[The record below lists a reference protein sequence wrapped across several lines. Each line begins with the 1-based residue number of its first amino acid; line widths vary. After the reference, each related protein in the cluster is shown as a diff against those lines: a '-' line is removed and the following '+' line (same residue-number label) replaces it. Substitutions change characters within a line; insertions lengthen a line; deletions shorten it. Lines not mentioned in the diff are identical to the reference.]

1 MKGLIVFFTCL
12 VLFCTDAQAFGRR
25 HRYAGP
31 PRNEAELM
39 VSVLN
44 CLRAKDS
51 LAYYDLFPPLDTFWR
66 MVMHS
71 ADASPDVQRDLNN
84 LKEHPTIFIDLD
96 PYYNHSIITRFSEVV
111 RKGEDSG
118 INWQGIVMQRYE
130 LEKEGI
136 ARGMEGM
143 QHIAPERFRGYLF
156 VRDMLSSTTFCIT
169 ITEIQKVKGYF
180 CGGQVLNVLEAHNK
194 DEYMAKERAERKHKI
209 QVQQA
214 ELKRAADSVLADTGI
229 NSHAYKD
236 SVRKDSIA
244 QAVAKAAAT
253 PLGRADSARQKK
265 NAMLSVTAPPIDEDK
280 NKMRWE
286 VVDRKLYKGLFDD
299 DIAVELYVRYM
310 KDANGKVTNWDG
322 LYKFGDMQDYVKLE
336 ITKTED
342 GKWMMEEPAGIMEL
356 ELNLKVYTGSWTNGD
371 NQTGY
376 DVELTQK
383 DLSQAKAMKLDRIL
397 ENNAGGNTRSQVIIE
412 KPVVD
417 SAATKDTTAT
427 DEAPRNSSRNE
438 DEAEKPRKKEKN
450 AEDKTA
456 RKAARRAGRHSDDD

>member
-1 MKGLIVFFTCL
+1 MKGLFVFFTCL
-12 VLFCTDAQAFGRR
+12 VLLCTDAHAIGRR

-71 ADASPDVQRDLNN
+71 ADARPEVQRDLNN

-96 PYYNHSIITRFSEVV
+96 PYYNHTIITRFSDVI

-118 INWQGIVMQRYE
+118 INWPGIVMQRYE
-130 LEKEGI
+130 LEKEGV
-136 ARGMEGM
+136 AHGMEGM

-156 VRDMLSSTTFCIT
+156 VRDMMSSTTFCIT

-194 DEYMAKERAERKHKI
+194 DEYIAKERAERKHKI
-209 QVQQA
+209 QVEQA
-214 ELKRAADSVLADTGI
+214 EQKRLTDSAKNDNGTVHAARDSLQVSDSAKVAGAAKPVDTMK
-229 NSHAYKD
+229 NK
-236 SVRKDSIA
+236 
-244 QAVAKAAAT
+244 KAA
-253 PLGRADSARQKK
+253 L
-265 NAMLSVTAPPIDEDK
+265 LSVTTPASDDDK

-286 VVDRKLYKGLFDD
+286 VVDRRLYKGLFDD

-310 KDANGKVTNWDG
+310 RDGNGKVTNWDG

-336 ITKTED
+336 ITKAED

-383 DLSQAKAMKLDRIL
+383 DLSQAKSMKLDRIL
-397 ENNAGGNTRSQVIIE
+397 DNNAGGTTRNQIILE
-412 KPVVD
+412 KPVTD
-417 SAATKDTTAT
+417 TAAKDTTAT
-427 DEAPRNSSRNE
+427 DQPKDSKGKEEEEA
-438 DEAEKPRKKEKN
+438 KPRKRRKN
-450 AEDKTA
+450 DEDKATKAAKRAA
-456 RKAARRAGRHSDDD
+456 RKRDED